1 MDRVGG
7 GDKASSPPLKK
18 PSKFAVYQNPALSAA
33 LTSTTTLRPPSTST
47 STFLFILSLSTASSF
62 ALFSLISRNQFAVFL
77 KLRYISPELAYLFA
91 KTIETMVGL
100 FLLGTVL
107 ALIKAISIW
116 RLKNV
121 EAVDVSPR
129 KGIKEQT
136 RLTNRQLG
144 LLGIM
149 PKVEQTPS
157 DSSKKPP
164 KSKINSA
171 SPSNA
176 LVPLHQPVSSNRS
189 SRIGGDNPNT
199 SGGSK
204 IHSFST
210 QSKSPA
216 SPSLY
221 LAPAATLQTPSVK
234 TSPGLE
240 QLVATPWSSKR
251 GSSNKEITTEE
262 KLEQFLADI
271 GNKISESASKLATP
285 PPTVNGFGIASPSSA
300 NTSGTT
306 RSTPLRPVRMSPGSQ
321 KFNTP
326 PKKGE
331 GELPPPMSME
341 ESIEAFAS
349 TGIYPQIEQWRD
361 RLRQWFS
368 SVLLNPL
375 CNKVENSHT
384 KVCYYTPFH
393 CLLLVLPLFSMVL
406 FGSSFAS
413 FLVMH
418 AAAKLAL
425 SALDEESLLHQLR
438 ATLVQ
443 ALDASMSRPPLG
455 HFQQSPQQPSL
466 IPILQE
472 CIDTI
477 TEHQRLRSLMKGEWV
492 KGLLPQ
498 SSVRADYTVQRIR
511 ELAEGTC
518 VKNYEYLGSG
528 EVYDKVNKKWTLELP
543 TDSHLLLYLFCA
555 FLEHPKWMLHV
566 DPTSYAGGQSSKNPL
581 FLGVLPPKERFPE
594 KYVAAVSGVPNV
606 LHPGATVLVVGKQS
620 PPVFVLYWDKKAQ
633 FSLQASEGITLQVV
647 LLSGRTALWD
657 STLLVCHRIKTA
669 YGGIVRGMH
678 LGSSALAIL
687 PILEPE
693 IED

>member
-1 MDRVGG
+1 MAVLFRSSYPSKPPTRSLRRRISKRA
-7 GDKASSPPLKK
+7 KAAAK
-18 PSKFAVYQNPALSAA
+18 PSLDEAQFQRYLSQLLPRFTPEELSNVVTMQNDPSVCFELFNWASQQLRFRHNVSTYHIIIKKLGAAKMYEEMDDVVNQVLAIASIGSEALYNTMIYFFTENRK
-33 LTSTTTLRPPSTST
+33 LTRAGRK
-47 STFLFILSLSTASSF
+47 IKVESLDCGREMTQGENG
-62 ALFSLISRNQFAVFL
+62 LIGFGWRNVLCFC
-77 KLRYISPELAYLFA
+77 
-91 KTIETMVGL
+91 TMVSSTL
-100 FLLGTVL
+100 
-107 ALIKAISIW
+107 KAE
-116 RLKNV
+116 RRT
-121 EAVDVSPR
+121 D
-129 KGIKEQT
+129 
-136 RLTNRQLG
+136 
-144 LLGIM
+144 
-149 PKVEQTPS
+149 PS

-164 KSKINSA
+164 KSKITSA

-176 LVPLHQPVSSNRS
+176 LVPLHQPVTGSNRS
-189 SRIGGDNPNT
+189 SRIGGDNPST

-204 IHSFST
+204 IHSFNT
-210 QSKSPA
+210 PSKSQA

-221 LAPAATLQTPSVK
+221 LAPSTALQTPSVK

-300 NTSGTT
+300 NISGTT

-375 CNKVENSHT
+375 LNKV
-384 KVCYYTPFH
+384 
-393 CLLLVLPLFSMVL
+393 MQ
-406 FGSSFAS
+406 
-413 FLVMH
+413 
-418 AAAKLAL
+418 AAAKLGISITINHVGSDLPNTGTASTASPIERTNEWQPAS
-425 SALDEESLLHQLR
+425 SALHEESLLHQLH

-443 ALDASMSRPPLG
+443 ALDASMSRLPLG
-455 HFQQSPQQPSL
+455 HFHQSPQQAGL

-498 SSVRADYTVQRIR
+498 SSVRADYT
-511 ELAEGTC
+511 
-518 VKNYEYLGSG
+518 S
-528 EVYDKVNKKWTLELP
+528 
-543 TDSHLLLYLFCA
+543 LLK
-555 FLEHPKWMLHV
+555 EHV
-566 DPTSYAGGQSSKNPL
+566 
-581 FLGVLPPKERFPE
+581 
-594 KYVAAVSGVPNV
+594 
-606 LHPGATVLVVGKQS
+606 
-620 PPVFVLYWDKKAQ
+620 
-633 FSLQASEGITLQVV
+633 
-647 LLSGRTALWD
+647 
-657 STLLVCHRIKTA
+657 
-669 YGGIVRGMH
+669 
-678 LGSSALAIL
+678 
-687 PILEPE
+687 
-693 IED
+693 